1 MLIVLLILWGVFISF
16 CMNLHRMS
24 FMKRLA
30 AKIVM
35 VYVMLA
41 WLALC
46 VWMLVFS
53 EVQLYENKYDYTKE
67 ERFLQTQRELGW
79 RNMEEVMASMYY
91 DKSYEAE
98 FEYVWERGA
107 MYRAYNRY
115 SLFLQASDTDPVYAP
130 EAERYR
136 QRLLQICAD
145 SQFPEN
151 ELYVEYYLQ
160 KLE

>member
-1 MLIVLLILWGVFISF
+1 MLIVLLILWGVFVSF
-16 CMNLHRMS
+16 CMKIHRMS

-30 AKIVM
+30 AKIVL

-46 VWMLVFS
+46 VWMVVFS
-53 EVQLYENKYDYTKE
+53 EAQLYENQYDHTKE
-67 ERFLQTQRELGW
+67 ERLLQIQSDLGW
-79 RNMEEVMASMYY
+79 RNMEQVMVSMYY

-107 MYRAYNRY
+107 MYRAYTRY
-115 SLFLQASDTDPVYAP
+115 SLFLEASETDPVYVP

-136 QRLLQICAD
+136 QQLQQICAD
-145 SQFPEN
+145 SIFPEN

-160 KLE
+160 KLQ